1 MADNAT
7 VSLDQTSG
15 NALHL
20 KLVAE
25 AKAKKT
31 SPETQSKI
39 PTRPEAADDAEDM
52 WDNVPV

>member
-20 KLVAE
+20 KLVPE

>member
-1 MADNAT
+1 MAENAT
-7 VSLDQTSG
+7 VSLDQTSR

-31 SPETQSKI
+31 RPEPQRIK